1 LILHF
6 KPTEFVLSVKDYGI
20 GVPEEER
27 LNLFDSF
34 FRADNVTEIK
44 STELGLSLSMAKEYI
59 EFNKGQIFA
68 KSTLREGSCFEI
80 ILKKDW
86 L

>member
-1 LILHF
+1 MILHF
-6 KPTEFVLSVKDYGI
+6 KPTEFVLSVKGYGI

-27 LNLFDSF
+27 LQLFDSF

-44 STELGLSLSMAKEYI
+44 STELGLSIAKEYI

-68 KSTLREGSCFEI
+68 K
-80 ILKKDW
+80 
-86 L
+86 

>member
-1 LILHF
+1 
-6 KPTEFVLSVKDYGI
+6 VLSVKGYGI

-27 LNLFDSF
+27 LQLFDSF

-44 STELGLSLSMAKEYI
+44 STELGLSIAKEYI

-68 KSTLREGSCFEI
+68 K
-80 ILKKDW
+80 
-86 L
+86 